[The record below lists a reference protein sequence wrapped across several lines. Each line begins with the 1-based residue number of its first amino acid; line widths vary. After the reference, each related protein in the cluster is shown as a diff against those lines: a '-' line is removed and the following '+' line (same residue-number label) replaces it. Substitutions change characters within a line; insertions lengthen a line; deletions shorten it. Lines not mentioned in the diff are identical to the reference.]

1 MGSAILFVCPIDGI
15 SSCAKRLGDQAR
27 RHSNPNFSVNSIVA
41 VNPQFDAVDEVRLQE
56 ADLYFYGRVLGF
68 IPAYEIDP
76 VATESESDH

>member
-1 MGSAILFVCPIDGI
+1 
-15 SSCAKRLGDQAR
+15 LGDQAR

-76 VATESESDH
+76 VAIESESDH

>member
-1 MGSAILFVCPIDGI
+1 MGPAILFVCPIDGI

-56 ADLYFYGRVLGF
+56 VDLYFYGRVLGF
-68 IPAYEIDP
+68 IPAYEIGP
-76 VATESESDH
+76 VAIESESDH

>member
-1 MGSAILFVCPIDGI
+1 
-15 SSCAKRLGDQAR
+15 LGDQAR